1 MFSKHS
7 LSFSAFDDLITGTAF
22 ALLSEICFLENL
34 TAFLTWESQLCLQ
47 AGITTGFFP
56 LSPMFCCLFTATV
69 GVKICPHHAAC
80 WQKGLRS
87 CITWSNSLNKKGRN
101 GGPNKKKGRER
112 KQKASESLFLYMCV
126 CVHIYTHTHSVGTA
140 LRCLTALQY
149 TLRFRNVSVWHGM
162 RNPGSPQVGQLW
174 VKTVEPNSPFWQKPG
189 SDPTPSKV
197 ICSLPEMLIL
207 YFLLSKC

>member
-69 GVKICPHHAAC
+69 GVKMLSSPRCVLTKRS
-80 WQKGLRS
+80 KGLYNMVKQS
-87 CITWSNSLNKKGRN
+87 EQK
-101 GGPNKKKGRER
+101 R
-112 KQKASESLFLYMCV
+112 KEW
-126 CVHIYTHTHSVGTA
+126 GT
-140 LRCLTALQY
+140 
-149 TLRFRNVSVWHGM
+149 
-162 RNPGSPQVGQLW
+162 
-174 VKTVEPNSPFWQKPG
+174 
-189 SDPTPSKV
+189 
-197 ICSLPEMLIL
+197 
-207 YFLLSKC
+207 